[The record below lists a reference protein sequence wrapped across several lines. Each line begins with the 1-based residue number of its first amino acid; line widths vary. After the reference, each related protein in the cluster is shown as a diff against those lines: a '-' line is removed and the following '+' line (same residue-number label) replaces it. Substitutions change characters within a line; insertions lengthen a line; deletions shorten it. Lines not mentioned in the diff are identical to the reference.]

1 MKPPAWMIVK
11 ALARVPVQ
19 MVALVGVQTL
29 CALIAHR
36 HAVVVQQEQHVQL
49 VPMTV
54 LHPVVEVPLL
64 PRVLHAPMIVLHHV
78 IAHVTILVLQ
88 HVKVLR
94 KERLQQVQSMGMN
107 MLTLVLVY
115 FGQNVMWERKN
126 KTIMETTT
134 LLQILLDKLKI
145 MGTLPKTTIRHL
157 IFKMVNLF
165 LVPI

>member
-1 MKPPAWMIVK
+1 MVARTLV
-11 ALARVPVQ
+11 RVPVP
-19 MVALVGVQTL
+19 MGVLVGVQ
-29 CALIAHR
+29 AVQAAAPIAHR
-36 HAVVVQQEQHVQL
+36 HAVVVQLVRDVL
-49 VPMTV
+49 IVPMTV
-54 LHPVVEVPLL
+54 LHPVVEVLL
-64 PRVLHAPMIVLHHV
+64 LLRVLHAPMIVLHHV
-78 IAHVTILVLQ
+78 IVHVTILVLQ

-134 LLQILLDKLKI
+134 LLQILLDKLKD
-145 MGTLPKTTIRHL
+145 MGILPKTTIHHL

-165 LVPI
+165 LVLI